1 MLTQTASVL
10 RSPPLTLIAAPSL
23 KCILKPLL
31 SGKVLKVDARGLLSF
46 CIGVIN
52 ITVAIIAMDSIYTV
66 YHNVLIIIF
75 IFCFRVVMITMT
87 IILIS
92 FEIIIDA
99 FSYFSSVSLRTE
111 INRISHFLIFLRI
124 LSIPSCTFAFV
135 ITF

>member
-31 SGKVLKVDARGLLSF
+31 SGEVLKVDARGLLSF

-52 ITVAIIAMDSIYTV
+52 ITVAIIAIDSIYTV

-75 IFCFRVVMITMT
+75 IFCSRVVMIIVT
-87 IILIS
+87 IIFVL
-92 FEIIIDA
+92 FKIIIDT
-99 FSYFSSVSLRTE
+99 FSHL
-111 INRISHFLIFLRI
+111 FLRFI
-124 LSIPSCTFAFV
+124 KDRDKSNSAFPHLSTYPLHPSPFV